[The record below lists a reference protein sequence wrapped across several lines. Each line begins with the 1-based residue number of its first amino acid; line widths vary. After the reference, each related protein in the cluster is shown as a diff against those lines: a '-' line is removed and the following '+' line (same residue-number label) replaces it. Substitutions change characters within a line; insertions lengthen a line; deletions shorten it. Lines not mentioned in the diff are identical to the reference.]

1 MEGFSD
7 SFAAVVGAIPGV
19 PWTVDARVIKATVK
33 VPLFNEE

>member
-7 SFAAVVGAIPGV
+7 SFAAVVGAILGV
-19 PWTVDARVIKATVK
+19 SLAVDARVIKATVK